1 MSMSVQIPVDRPV
14 SPPPPGA
21 ACDVIEDGA
30 LLAPANARPVP
41 VLISP
46 IVAVPADGA
55 APAGLAAAALPPAYT
70 GVLYTHHH
78 HIKWPVVVD
87 DPGKKR
93 EKWLKEMRG
102 WLMVLAVLAASVTYQ
117 AGLNPP
123 GGFWQQDDA
132 QGNVA
137 GTPVLQSKFPKRSVT
152 VILSSIGC
160 HYKHF
165 LGLIPQSHGTRYTV
179 FFYFNSTAFVT
190 SVVTIV
196 LLMNESF
203 YHSEAKVE
211 ALEIIVVL
219 DMAGLMGA
227 YIAGCT
233 REVSSSIYIIVLTVV
248 VFLYVVYTA
257 QFLPKLWGLVVHVP
271 FVHKAAQGGALPV
284 PHDILDTARP
294 RADIGRTKSAPPRSV
309 GLVVGAEE

>member
-1 MSMSVQIPVDRPV
+1 MSVEIPMDQPAA
-14 SPPPPGA
+14 STPLPAGA
-21 ACDVIEDGA
+21 VCDVVDGDEAA
-30 LLAPANARPVP
+30 LPPANARPMR

-46 IVAVPADGA
+46 IVPLPADGGA
-55 APAGLAAAALPPAYT
+55 SADAAALPPAYT
-70 GVLYTHHH
+70 GVLYLHRH
-78 HIKWPVVVD
+78 KWPAVED

-137 GTPVLQSKFPKRSVT
+137 GTPVLQSKFPKRSSEIRSLQT
-152 VILSSIGC
+152 LSNHCRAQLTKRTNGC
-160 HYKHF
+160 
-165 LGLIPQSHGTRYTV
+165 RYTV

-190 SVVTIV
+190 SVVIIV

-233 REVSSSIYIIVLTVV
+233 REVSSSIYIIVLTLV
-248 VFLYVVYTA
+248 VFLYVLYTA
-257 QFLPKLWGLVVHVP
+257 QFLPKLWGLVVDVP
-271 FVHKAAQGGALPV
+271 FLHRAAQGGALPV
-284 PHDILDTARP
+284 PQNILDGARP
-294 RADIGRTKSAPPRSV
+294 RTDIIGRTKSAPPR
-309 GLVVGAEE
+309 

>member
-1 MSMSVQIPVDRPV
+1 MSMSVQIAMDHRV

-21 ACDVIEDGA
+21 ACDVVEDEPPQP
-30 LLAPANARPVP
+30 PANARPMP

-46 IVAVPADGA
+46 IVPVPAGGA
-55 APAGLAAAALPPAYT
+55 SAGSAAAALPPAFT
-70 GVLYTHHH
+70 GVLYTHSH
-78 HIKWPVVVD
+78 KWPAVVD

-123 GGFWQQDDA
+123 GGFWQQDDS
-132 QGNVA
+132 QGNIA
-137 GTPVLQSKFPKRSVT
+137 GTPVLQSKFPK
-152 VILSSIGC
+152 
-160 HYKHF
+160 
-165 LGLIPQSHGTRYTV
+165 RYTV

-190 SVVTIV
+190 SVVIIV

-271 FVHKAAQGGALPV
+271 FLHKAAQGGALPV
-284 PHDILDTARP
+284 PHEILDTARP
-294 RADIGRTKSAPPRSV
+294 RMDIGRTKSAPPRSV
-309 GLVVGAEE
+309 GLVGAGEDHESE

>member
-1 MSMSVQIPVDRPV
+1 MSMSVQIPMDHPV

-21 ACDVIEDGA
+21 ACDAVEDEVPQP
-30 LLAPANARPVP
+30 PASGRPVP

-46 IVAVPADGA
+46 IVAVPAAGA
-55 APAGLAAAALPPAYT
+55 SSAGPAAATAALPPAYT
-70 GVLYTHHH
+70 GVLYMHTHSH
-78 HIKWPVVVD
+78 KWPGVAD
-87 DPGKKR
+87 DHGKKR

-137 GTPVLQSKFPKRSVT
+137 GTPVLQSKFPKR
-152 VILSSIGC
+152 
-160 HYKHF
+160 
-165 LGLIPQSHGTRYTV
+165 YTV

-190 SVVTIV
+190 SVVIIV

-211 ALEIIVVL
+211 ALEVIVVL

-248 VFLYVVYTA
+248 VFLYVLYTA
-257 QFLPKLWGLVVHVP
+257 QFLPKLWGLLVHVP
-271 FVHKAAQGGALPV
+271 FLHKAAQGGALPV
-284 PHDILDTARP
+284 PHDILHTARP
-294 RADIGRTKSAPPRSV
+294 RVDIGRTKSAPPGSV
-309 GLVVGAEE
+309 GLVTRPEDE

>member
-1 MSMSVQIPVDRPV
+1 MSVQIPVDGPV

-21 ACDVIEDGA
+21 ACGDVAAEDGA
-30 LLAPANARPVP
+30 PPAPASARPMP

-55 APAGLAAAALPPAYT
+55 APAASAAAAALPPAYT

-78 HIKWPVVVD
+78 HKWPVVVD

-123 GGFWQQDDA
+123 GGFWQQDDP

-152 VILSSIGC
+152 VMLSSIGVAAIFAMDGHLSFVNLC
-160 HYKHF
+160 T
-165 LGLIPQSHGTRYTV
+165 GTPCS
-179 FFYFNSTAFVT
+179 ST
-190 SVVTIV
+190 S
-196 LLMNESF
+196 
-203 YHSEAKVE
+203 
-211 ALEIIVVL
+211 
-219 DMAGLMGA
+219 
-227 YIAGCT
+227 T
-233 REVSSSIYIIVLTVV
+233 R
-248 VFLYVVYTA
+248 
-257 QFLPKLWGLVVHVP
+257 
-271 FVHKAAQGGALPV
+271 
-284 PHDILDTARP
+284 R
-294 RADIGRTKSAPPRSV
+294 RS
-309 GLVVGAEE
+309 

>member
-137 GTPVLQSKFPKRSVT
+137 GTPVLQSKFPKR
-152 VILSSIGC
+152 
-160 HYKHF
+160 
-165 LGLIPQSHGTRYTV
+165 YTV

>member
-1 MSMSVQIPVDRPV
+1 MSMSVHIPVDHPVPV

-21 ACDVIEDGA
+21 ACDAVEDE
-30 LLAPANARPVP
+30 APPPPGNARPVP

-46 IVAVPADGA
+46 IVAVPAGVA
-55 APAGLAAAALPPAYT
+55 SSAGSAAAAAVLPPAYT
-70 GVLYTHHH
+70 GVLYMHSH
-78 HIKWPVVVD
+78 KQWPAVAAD
-87 DPGKKR
+87 DHGKKR

-137 GTPVLQSKFPKRSVT
+137 GTPVLQSKFPKR
-152 VILSSIGC
+152 
-160 HYKHF
+160 
-165 LGLIPQSHGTRYTV
+165 YTV

-190 SVVTIV
+190 SVVIIV
-196 LLMNESF
+196 LLMNETF

-211 ALEIIVVL
+211 ALEVIVVL

-233 REVSSSIYIIVLTVV
+233 REVSSSIYIIVLTLV

-271 FVHKAAQGGALPV
+271 FLHRAAQGGALPV
-284 PHDILDTARP
+284 PHDILDTAASRP
-294 RADIGRTKSAPPRSV
+294 RAADIGRTKSAPPRSV
-309 GLVVGAEE
+309 GLVITTTRAEE

>member
-1 MSMSVQIPVDRPV
+1 MSMSVEIPMDRPAA
-14 SPPPPGA
+14 SAPPPGA
-21 ACDVIEDGA
+21 VCNVVDEDEA
-30 LLAPANARPVP
+30 APPPGNARPTR

-46 IVAVPADGA
+46 IVPLPADGA
-55 APAGLAAAALPPAYT
+55 SADAALPPAYT
-70 GVLYTHHH
+70 GVLYLHRH
-78 HIKWPVVVD
+78 KWPAVED

-132 QGNVA
+132 EGNVA
-137 GTPVLQSKFPKRSVT
+137 GTPVLQSKFPK
-152 VILSSIGC
+152 
-160 HYKHF
+160 
-165 LGLIPQSHGTRYTV
+165 RYTV

-190 SVVTIV
+190 SVVIIV

-233 REVSSSIYIIVLTVV
+233 REVSSSIYIIVLTLV

-257 QFLPKLWGLVVHVP
+257 QFLPKLWGLVVDVP
-271 FVHKAAQGGALPV
+271 FLHKAAQGGALPV
-284 PHDILDTARP
+284 PQDILDGARP
-294 RADIGRTKSAPPRSV
+294 SAGIGRTKSAPPR
-309 GLVVGAEE
+309 

>member
-21 ACDVIEDGA
+21 ACDVVEDGA
-30 LLAPANARPVP
+30 QLAPANARPVP

-123 GGFWQQDDA
+123 GGFWQQDDP

-137 GTPVLQSKFPKRSVT
+137 GTPVLQSKFPK
-152 VILSSIGC
+152 
-160 HYKHF
+160 
-165 LGLIPQSHGTRYTV
+165 RYTV

-257 QFLPKLWGLVVHVP
+257 RFLPKLWGLVVHVP

>member
-1 MSMSVQIPVDRPV
+1 M
-14 SPPPPGA
+14 
-21 ACDVIEDGA
+21 
-30 LLAPANARPVP
+30 
-41 VLISP
+41 
-46 IVAVPADGA
+46 
-55 APAGLAAAALPPAYT
+55 
-70 GVLYTHHH
+70 
-78 HIKWPVVVD
+78 
-87 DPGKKR
+87 
-93 EKWLKEMRG
+93 
-102 WLMVLAVLAASVTYQ
+102 
-117 AGLNPP
+117 
-123 GGFWQQDDA
+123 
-132 QGNVA
+132 
-137 GTPVLQSKFPKRSVT
+137 
-152 VILSSIGC
+152 
-160 HYKHF
+160 
-165 LGLIPQSHGTRYTV
+165 

-190 SVVTIV
+190 SVVIIV

-233 REVSSSIYIIVLTVV
+233 RDVSSSIYIIVLTVV

-257 QFLPKLWGLVVHVP
+257 QFLPKLWGFVVHVP

>member
-165 LGLIPQSHGTRYTV
+165 LGLIPQSHGTRYVATFPIHGSFVPDRETGRSGTV
-179 FFYFNSTAFVT
+179 
-190 SVVTIV
+190 
-196 LLMNESF
+196 
-203 YHSEAKVE
+203 
-211 ALEIIVVL
+211 
-219 DMAGLMGA
+219 AGSWMGR
-227 YIAGCT
+227 IPMMVGC
-233 REVSSSIYIIVLTVV
+233 RAV
-248 VFLYVVYTA
+248 
-257 QFLPKLWGLVVHVP
+257 QP
-271 FVHKAAQGGALPV
+271 ALPACGR
-284 PHDILDTARP
+284 PRRAACSARP
-294 RADIGRTKSAPPRSV
+294 RLCGAAPPGCGCPRRSAWQGRPV
-309 GLVVGAEE
+309 TPEQDRGSGGREEGRGSERGREGCRNIGIRILIQ

>member
-137 GTPVLQSKFPKRSVT
+137 GTPVLQSKFPKRGT
-152 VILSSIGC
+152 VAGSWMGRIPMMVGC
-160 HYKHF
+160 RAVQ
-165 LGLIPQSHGTRYTV
+165 P
-179 FFYFNSTAFVT
+179 
-190 SVVTIV
+190 
-196 LLMNESF
+196 
-203 YHSEAKVE
+203 
-211 ALEIIVVL
+211 
-219 DMAGLMGA
+219 
-227 YIAGCT
+227 
-233 REVSSSIYIIVLTVV
+233 
-248 VFLYVVYTA
+248 
-257 QFLPKLWGLVVHVP
+257 
-271 FVHKAAQGGALPV
+271 ALPACGR
-284 PHDILDTARP
+284 PRRAACSARP
-294 RADIGRTKSAPPRSV
+294 RLCGAAPPGCGCPRRSAWQGRPV
-309 GLVVGAEE
+309 TPEQDRGSGGREEGRGSERGREGCRNIGIRILIQ

>member
-1 MSMSVQIPVDRPV
+1 MSMSVEIPVMDHHPV
-14 SPPPPGA
+14 STSPPPPGA
-21 ACDVIEDGA
+21 AACDVVVEDEAAVAGA
-30 LLAPANARPVP
+30 SARPMR

-46 IVAVPADGA
+46 VVPVPAEGA
-55 APAGLAAAALPPAYT
+55 SAAAALPPAYT
-70 GVLYTHHH
+70 GVLYMHRHS
-78 HIKWPVVVD
+78 KWLAAVED
-87 DPGKKR
+87 DHPSKKR

-132 QGNVA
+132 LGNVA
-137 GTPVLQSKFPKRSVT
+137 GTPVLQSKFPK
-152 VILSSIGC
+152 
-160 HYKHF
+160 
-165 LGLIPQSHGTRYTV
+165 RYTV

-190 SVVTIV
+190 SVVIIV

-211 ALEIIVVL
+211 ALEIIVVF

-284 PHDILDTARP
+284 PHDILDGARP
-294 RADIGRTKSAPPRSV
+294 RAADIGRTKSAPPRSS
-309 GLVVGAEE
+309 

>member
-1 MSMSVQIPVDRPV
+1 MSMSVQIHMDHPVPI
-14 SPPPPGA
+14 SPPPPSA
-21 ACDVIEDGA
+21 ACDTVEDDEA
-30 LLAPANARPVP
+30 PQLPSLAARPVP

-46 IVAVPADGA
+46 IVAVPAAGA
-55 APAGLAAAALPPAYT
+55 ASAAAATALPAAYT
-70 GVLYTHHH
+70 GVLYMHSHNKH
-78 HIKWPVVVD
+78 WPAVAD

-137 GTPVLQSKFPKRSVT
+137 GTPVLQSKFPKR
-152 VILSSIGC
+152 
-160 HYKHF
+160 
-165 LGLIPQSHGTRYTV
+165 YTV

-190 SVVTIV
+190 SVVIIV
-196 LLMNESF
+196 LLMNETF

-211 ALEIIVVL
+211 ALEVIVVL

-257 QFLPKLWGLVVHVP
+257 QFLPKLWGFVMHVP
-271 FVHKAAQGGALPV
+271 FLHRAAQGGALPV
-284 PHDILDTARP
+284 PHDILDTASRP
-294 RADIGRTKSAPPRSV
+294 RAADIGRTKSAPPQSV
-309 GLVVGAEE
+309 GLVVTRAEE

>member
-1 MSMSVQIPVDRPV
+1 MSVEIHMD
-14 SPPPPGA
+14 SLSTPPPTGTVA
-21 ACDVIEDGA
+21 GEVADDVGEA
-30 LLAPANARPVP
+30 PPPANARPVQ

-46 IVAVPADGA
+46 LVPVAANGGA
-55 APAGLAAAALPPAYT
+55 TAPPPAYT
-70 GVLYTHHH
+70 GVLYLHSH
-78 HIKWPVVVD
+78 KWEQQENN
-87 DPGKKR
+87 DPKKKR

-123 GGFWQQDDA
+123 GGFWQADDA
-132 QGNVA
+132 QGHLA
-137 GTPVLQSKFPKRSVT
+137 GTPVLQSKFPKR
-152 VILSSIGC
+152 
-160 HYKHF
+160 
-165 LGLIPQSHGTRYTV
+165 YTV
-179 FFYFNSTAFVT
+179 FFYFNATAFVT
-190 SVVTIV
+190 SVVIII

-271 FVHKAAQGGALPV
+271 WMNDAAREGKLPV
-284 PHDILDTARP
+284 PHHIIDEAATRRQLTSV
-294 RADIGRTKSAPPRSV
+294 KSAPPP
-309 GLVVGAEE
+309 

>member
-1 MSMSVQIPVDRPV
+1 MDRPAA
-14 SPPPPGA
+14 SAPPPVA
-21 ACDVIEDGA
+21 VCDVVDEDEA
-30 LLAPANARPVP
+30 APPPSNARPTR

-46 IVAVPADGA
+46 IVPLPADGA
-55 APAGLAAAALPPAYT
+55 SADAALPPAYT
-70 GVLYTHHH
+70 GVLYLHRH
-78 HIKWPVVVD
+78 KWPAVED

-132 QGNVA
+132 EGNVA
-137 GTPVLQSKFPKRSVT
+137 GTPVLQSKFPK
-152 VILSSIGC
+152 
-160 HYKHF
+160 
-165 LGLIPQSHGTRYTV
+165 RYTV

-190 SVVTIV
+190 SVVIIV

-233 REVSSSIYIIVLTVV
+233 REVSSSIYIIVLTLV

-257 QFLPKLWGLVVHVP
+257 QFLPKLWGLVVDVP
-271 FVHKAAQGGALPV
+271 FLHKAAQGGALPV
-284 PHDILDTARP
+284 PQDILDGARP
-294 RADIGRTKSAPPRSV
+294 SAGIGRTKSAPPR
-309 GLVVGAEE
+309 